1 MNEPSVLRAVLAMVA
16 GAGLLT
22 LNDAVTKHLTAQYP
36 IGQVICLRQLAA
48 FLFIVPYAVSVTG
61 LHALRVV
68 DRGGQL
74 MRALLFVAANGLIVW
89 SLSLLPLSQVTVVLF
104 SSPVFVALFS
114 ARLLHERVDARQWL
128 AIGGGLLGVILI
140 VRPGGVAFAWAALVP
155 VLAAFTNGF
164 RDAFT
169 RRLSRTETS
178 ISVLFWSGLMVMAA
192 GFLTSPL
199 GWQGV
204 DVAGAAWFLAAGLLN
219 ASAHFMVIEALRL
232 GRAAIVAP
240 FRYSGLLWAM
250 LVGFLVW
257 GEAPDA
263 WMLAGAAVVVASG
276 LYMIRLTAPPRQN

>member
-1 MNEPSVLRAVLAMVA
+1 MNEPSVLRAVIAMVA

-22 LNDAVTKHLTAQYP
+22 LNDAVTKHLTGQYP

-114 ARLLHERVDARQWL
+114 ARLLRERVDARQWL
-128 AIGGGLLGVILI
+128 AIGGGFLGVILI

-204 DVAGAAWFLAAGLLN
+204 DAAGAAWFLAAGLFN

>member
-1 MNEPSVLRAVLAMVA
+1 MNEPSVLRAVIAMVA
-16 GAGLLT
+16 G
-22 LNDAVTKHLTAQYP
+22 
-36 IGQVICLRQLAA
+36 ICLRQLAA

-114 ARLLHERVDARQWL
+114 ARLLRERVDARQWL
-128 AIGGGLLGVILI
+128 AIGGGFLGVILI

-199 GWQGV
+199 GWRGV
-204 DVAGAAWFLAAGLLN
+204 DAAGAAWFLAAGLFN

-276 LYMIRLTAPPRQN
+276 VYMIRLTVPPR

>member
-22 LNDAVTKHLTAQYP
+22 LNDAVTKHLTGQYP

-204 DVAGAAWFLAAGLLN
+204 DAAGAAWFLAAGLFN

-276 LYMIRLTAPPRQN
+276 VYMIRLTVPPRQD

>member
-22 LNDAVTKHLTAQYP
+22 LNDAVTKHLTGQYP

-114 ARLLHERVDARQWL
+114 ARLLRERVDARQWL
-128 AIGGGLLGVILI
+128 AIGGGFLGVILI

-204 DVAGAAWFLAAGLLN
+204 DAAGAAWFLAAGLFN

-276 LYMIRLTAPPRQN
+276 VYMIRLTVPPRQD